1 MFNVL
6 EIMLIRKSIISFNEI
21 NTQIFQNKIKR
32 QSSPRK
38 CLLWF
43 AYNKQMGKNYE
54 YIETLTKNYA
64 YIQKGRGSLVTE
76 LAII

>member
-21 NTQIFQNKIKR
+21 NIQIFQNKIKR
-32 QSSPRK
+32 QSSVRKK

-43 AYNKQMGKNYE
+43 AENKQMRKINE
-54 YIETLTKNYA
+54 YIEIY
-64 YIQKGRGSLVTE
+64 
-76 LAII
+76 